1 MINKIKFE
9 YVFAILVVA
18 ILAAA
23 LLIFKDNKDIVNI
36 IITAIVGALSAITA
50 FFFTKTQ
57 VGAENKDANKIL
69 EKVIEPEGEFTEN
82 R

>member
-1 MINKIKFE
+1 MFEKLKFE
-9 YVFAILVVA
+9 YVFAILVVV

-23 LLIFKDNKDIVNI
+23 LFVFKDNKDIVNI

-57 VGAENKDANKIL
+57 VGNENKDTKRIP
-69 EKVIEPEGEFTEN
+69 EKVIEPNGEVTET